1 MKNIDEYI
9 IEQEFNDNFL
19 IEEGFLSWIAKLG
32 KKFWNWLTSKNYKSD
47 DLDWSLYND
56 KGKRL
61 KMKWYDISND
71 HLTSMFNGKNGLEEQ
86 FINIIKTLKKYN
98 KFSKHIQG
106 RNAININKI
115 PPIVILYTTNKKFI
129 YSLLKGSYKNVYN
142 KYENKIHNIQNP
154 VMILSIEIARDN
166 DNSIERIW
174 DDYIYSE
181 ITDAFLDSYDIVF
194 FDVNNI
200 NKLKKYLKDEW
211 GISNSFPIADG
222 IEEWEDISDE
232 IEDEEDDS
240 TEEDDSAKED
250 DSTKEDDSNNGSE
263 KAPDPDDG
271 SVKIHSEDDKNIN
284 HTIVFFDEKK
294 EKVAE
299 SNIII
304 YNKKTKDIFE
314 DILEGMP
321 IDNKGYYNLLMTDLE
336 ISDKYSESDYRNV
349 ISDFIIPVIFEKCTH
364 IIKEI
369 NEKESTAKQIKVYI
383 KLDDEKYEKHIKAL
397 SALSKSKKIKESIKK
412 IFIIIGSTTENL
424 MAGEKKAEK
433 TEIKESLDI
442 DNLFWMLD
450 TWFTNNEQE
459 RSTFMSIIDNCII
472 KRTYTKNDLAKICDN
487 INFEIRP
494 FINFLCKDAVVS
506 DNNSEDYS
514 IDYYYELKK
523 VIDALISNKAT
534 NNKYVRFS

>member
-61 KMKWYDISND
+61 KMKWYDINND
-71 HLTSMFNGKNGLEEQ
+71 HLTSMFNGRNGLEEQ
-86 FINIIKTLKKYN
+86 FINIIKTLKKHN
-98 KFSKHIQG
+98 KFIKHIQG

-154 VMILSIEIARDN
+154 VMILSIEIARNN

-181 ITDAFLDSYDIVF
+181 ITNAFLDSYDIVF

-211 GISNSFPIADG
+211 GISNSFPIVDG

-232 IEDEEDDS
+232 IEDDEDDS
-240 TEEDDSAKED
+240 NED
-250 DSTKEDDSNNGSE
+250 DSTKEDDSTEDDSNGGSE

-271 SVKIHSEDDKNIN
+271 SVKIHPEDDKNIN

-294 EKVAE
+294 ENVAE

-424 MAGEKKAEK
+424 IAGEKKAEK

-459 RSTFMSIIDNCII
+459 CSTFMSIIDNCII

-523 VIDALISNKAT
+523 VIDTLISNKAT